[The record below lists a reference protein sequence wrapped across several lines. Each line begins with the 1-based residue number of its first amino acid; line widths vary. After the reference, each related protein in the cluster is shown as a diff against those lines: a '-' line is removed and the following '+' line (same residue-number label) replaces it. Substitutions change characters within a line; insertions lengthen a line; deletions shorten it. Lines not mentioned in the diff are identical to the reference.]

1 MGLFGNTTKKANDKD
16 NAKIKMVEVSQLR
29 FDRDFKN
36 VFQQENDK
44 VAEIANDM
52 RTNGFDKSRPI
63 IVTEAYIIV
72 DGHSRFMAAKKAG
85 LEKVP
90 VIIKKFDS
98 RDETIEYEYKMQL
111 NSRRLTDGEYF
122 AAFFKLDEIRRSN
135 PNAQGSSDEAIGRQL
150 NKSAR
155 QVCKMREIAKKA
167 DVALLEKIQNG
178 SVSINKAHEMI
189 KAAEARKKTGEIE
202 VPVETSSNTGKG
214 INSDSFKLG
223 VLFVLSELEKGRKKS
238 QILKDKRIAKLEL
251 GELNLSEEDA
261 VRISQRF
268 GIAQITVKIHKKAI
282 CVYFYLNLFLA

>member
-1 MGLFGNTTKKANDKD
+1 MKLFGNATKKANDKD

-52 RTNGFDKSRPI
+52 KANGFDKSRPI

-122 AAFFKLDEIRRSN
+122 AAFLKLDEIRRSN
-135 PNAQGSSDEAIGRQL
+135 PNPQGSSDEAIGRQL

-167 DVALLEKIQNG
+167 DAALLEKIQNG
-178 SVSINKAHEMI
+178 TVSINKAHEMI
-189 KAAEARKKTGEIE
+189 KAAEARKKAGEIE
-202 VPVETSSNTGKG
+202 VSAETSSNTGKG
-214 INSDSFKLG
+214 INQDSFKLG
-223 VLFVLSELEKGRKKS
+223 VLFVLSELEKGRKKG
-238 QILKDKRIAKLEL
+238 QILKDKRIAKLNL
-251 GELNLSEEDA
+251 GDLALSEEEIS
-261 VRISQRF
+261 RISQRF
-268 GIAQITVKIHKKAI
+268 GIA
-282 CVYFYLNLFLA
+282 

>member
-1 MGLFGNTTKKANDKD
+1 MGIFGNKTVKTNDKD
-16 NAKIKMVEVSQLR
+16 NAKIKMVEVSQLH

-44 VAEIANDM
+44 VAEIANDI
-52 RTNGFDKSRPI
+52 RANGFDKSRPI

-85 LEKVP
+85 LDKVP

-122 AAFFKLDEIRRSN
+122 AAFLKLDEIRRSN
-135 PNAQGSSDEAIGRQL
+135 PNAQGSSDEAIGHQL

-167 DVALLEKIQNG
+167 DSSLLERIQNG
-178 SVSINKAHEMI
+178 SISINKAHEMI
-189 KAAEARKKTGEIE
+189 KAAEAIKKAG
-202 VPVETSSNTGKG
+202 VVEDLADEKSSNTGKG

-223 VLFVLSELEKGRKKS
+223 VLFVLAELEKGKKKS
-238 QILKDKRIAKLEL
+238 QILKDKRIARLEL
-251 GELNLSEEDA
+251 GELKLKDEELSK
-261 VRISQRF
+261 ISQRF
-268 GIAQITVKIHKKAI
+268 GIA
-282 CVYFYLNLFLA
+282 

>member
-1 MGLFGNTTKKANDKD
+1 MKLFGNSTKKANDKD

-52 RTNGFDKSRPI
+52 RANGFDKSRPI
-63 IVTEAYIIV
+63 IVTDTYIIV

-122 AAFFKLDEIRRSN
+122 AAFLKLDEILMHK
-135 PNAQGSSDEAIGRQL
+135 ALLMKQL
-150 NKSAR
+150 EGNLISLHVRSAR
-155 QVCKMREIAKKA
+155 CVRLQRRQMKLCLIKSEQEVFRLIRLMR
-167 DVALLEKIQNG
+167 
-178 SVSINKAHEMI
+178 
-189 KAAEARKKTGEIE
+189 
-202 VPVETSSNTGKG
+202 
-214 INSDSFKLG
+214 
-223 VLFVLSELEKGRKKS
+223 
-238 QILKDKRIAKLEL
+238 
-251 GELNLSEEDA
+251 
-261 VRISQRF
+261 
-268 GIAQITVKIHKKAI
+268 
-282 CVYFYLNLFLA
+282 